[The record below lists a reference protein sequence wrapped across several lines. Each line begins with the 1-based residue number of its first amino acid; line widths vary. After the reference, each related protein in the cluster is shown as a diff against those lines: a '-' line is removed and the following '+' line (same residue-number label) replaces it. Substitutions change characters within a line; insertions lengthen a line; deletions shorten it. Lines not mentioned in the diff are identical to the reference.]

1 MPEPYDLLYIEEP
14 NFITEIRSIE
24 ERDLHG
30 HALIQEVLNAW
41 GKRVT
46 KVAKNSGWLTTP

>member
-1 MPEPYDLLYIEEP
+1 MLQKGLSVEEP

-41 GKRVT
+41 GKCV
-46 KVAKNSGWLTTP
+46 KKIALTVIGEKQ